1 MPRGAAS
8 QAGEGAVIRAAAI
21 LALVGLAV
29 SLAHFLWPTPLLF
42 SLFMIV
48 GQGAFGAGML
58 LYAVAILKD
67 LKSKRVL

>member
-1 MPRGAAS
+1 M
-8 QAGEGAVIRAAAI
+8 IRAAVV

-58 LYAVAILKD
+58 LYLAAILRD
-67 LKSKRVL
+67 LKAKRVL